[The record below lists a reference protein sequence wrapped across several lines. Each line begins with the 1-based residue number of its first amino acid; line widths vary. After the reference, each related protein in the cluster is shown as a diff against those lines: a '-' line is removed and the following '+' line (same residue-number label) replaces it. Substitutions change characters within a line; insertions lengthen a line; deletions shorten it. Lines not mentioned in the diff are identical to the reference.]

1 VHRDDLQ
8 AALGVHRLELGFPQ
22 LEHLRRRLERVEA
35 GPVRP
40 LFAPNAAGLALY
52 EHALACAREI
62 GFAPGHGTV
71 GGGSDGNFT
80 GALGIPTLDGLGVCG
95 DGFHTDAEHLDLA
108 SVVPRARPLSALL
121 RTLR

>member
-1 VHRDDLQ
+1 M
-8 AALGVHRLELGFPQ
+8 
-22 LEHLRRRLERVEA
+22 
-35 GPVRP
+35 RP

-71 GGGSDGNFT
+71 GGGSDG
-80 GALGIPTLDGLGVCG
+80 
-95 DGFHTDAEHLDLA
+95 FHTDAEHLDLA
-108 SVVPRARPLSALL
+108 SVIPRARLLSALL